1 MKNKFLLVMVML
13 LVLGTLAGC
22 SSNSEGEENVTEEKE
37 LVFMMNF
44 GPDEAVTKSF
54 EEVIAEFEE
63 ENEGVSINL
72 IPGNKDYE
80 NIMKTKMG
88 ANDLPD
94 LWTTH
99 GWSVARYSEYLMPL
113 TDQAWVS
120 KLNPGIEKVVTDANG
135 DVFVL
140 PTDIDLSGI
149 AYNKTVLE
157 DLNID
162 VDTLKTWDDFEA
174 ACEVIKE
181 NDLTPIHIGGKEPWT
196 VGNFFD
202 WVAPSLFITNPNDNY
217 REALKDGSFDW
228 SNWDEAGV
236 MIQAFEKN
244 GYFNVDS
251 LSSTYIDS
259 AKNLAQGKAAFTFYG
274 NYVIAEALTYNEEAD
289 LGFMPVPSN
298 DPSDE
303 PTLISGERTAVGIW
317 KDTEYPELAKEF
329 LNFLSSADVMS
340 RLATANSLPAG
351 LVGVESDTGKLADDY
366 EKYSNVRGFAYFDRE
381 YLPSG
386 MWETMTSTGTGLIS
400 GDMTPEDASEEMKS
414 NYDRLLGQ

>member
-1 MKNKFLLVMVML
+1 MRNRFLLIMVAI

-22 SSNSEGEENVTEEKE
+22 SNNSQDKENVTEEKE

-54 EEVIAEFEE
+54 EEVIGEFEE
-63 ENEGVSINL
+63 QNEGVNIKL

-120 KLNPGIEKVVTDANG
+120 NLNPGIEKVVTDANG

-140 PTDIDLSGI
+140 PTDVDLSGI

-162 VDTLKTWDDFEA
+162 VDTIKTWDDFEA
-174 ACEVIKE
+174 VCEIIKE
-181 NDLTPIHIGGKEPWT
+181 NDITPIHIGGKESWT

-217 REALKDGSFDW
+217 RKALKDGSFDW
-228 SNWDEAGV
+228 SNWDAAGN
-236 MIQAFEKN
+236 MIQEFDEN

-289 LGFMPVPSN
+289 LGFMPVPAK
-298 DPSDE
+298 DASDE

-317 KDTEYPELAKEF
+317 KDTEYPEVAKAF
-329 LNFLSSADVMS
+329 LNYLATEDVMS

-351 LVGVESDTGKLADDY
+351 LVGVDSDTGKLSDDY
-366 EKYSNVRGFAYFDRE
+366 EKYSDLRGFSYFDRE

-400 GDMTPEDASEEMKS
+400 GNMTPEEASQEMES
-414 NYDRLLGQ
+414 NYNRLLEQ